1 MISAVTR
8 SRLLPLWTALILW
21 SAAGPSTAAETT
33 VATPKPP
40 TITVVKAET
49 GTIAETILVTGTLVA
64 RDEVLVHPEI
74 DGLAIV
80 ELLAEEGDKVARGQ
94 VLARLSRD
102 TLDAE
107 LAQNTASIERAAAA
121 IAQARSQIAEAEA
134 TRAQAEAA
142 FNRARVLQDRGNA
155 STETLEQREASAR
168 VAVARVAAAQQALHV
183 AEADKGLAE
192 AQRREL
198 MVRLARTE
206 IKAPAAGIVS
216 RRTARLGALATMAG
230 DPLFRIIGNGVVEL
244 AADVPETVLVRLRV
258 GQTAK
263 ILPAGRLEAIPAR
276 LRLVSPEVS
285 RTTRLGSVR
294 LALDPVPG
302 LAVGAFARGMVEIDR
317 RDGTLVPLSAVLH
330 ASDGSFV
337 QIVRDGI
344 IDTRPVRIG
353 LKADGRAEILDG
365 VAPGEDVV
373 AISGTFVRH
382 GDRVNP
388 VVAKSAAGAN
398 SAMTPNTT
406 PKTTH

>member
-1 MISAVTR
+1 
-8 SRLLPLWTALILW
+8 
-21 SAAGPSTAAETT
+21 
-33 VATPKPP
+33 
-40 TITVVKAET
+40 
-49 GTIAETILVTGTLVA
+49 
-64 RDEVLVHPEI
+64 
-74 DGLAIV
+74 
-80 ELLAEEGDKVARGQ
+80 
-94 VLARLSRD
+94 
-102 TLDAE
+102 
-107 LAQNTASIERAAAA
+107 
-121 IAQARSQIAEAEA
+121 
-134 TRAQAEAA
+134 
-142 FNRARVLQDRGNA
+142 
-155 STETLEQREASAR
+155 
-168 VAVARVAAAQQALHV
+168 
-183 AEADKGLAE
+183 
-192 AQRREL
+192 
-198 MVRLARTE
+198 
-206 IKAPAAGIVS
+206 
-216 RRTARLGALATMAG
+216 MAG

-258 GQTAK
+258 GQIAK
-263 ILPAGRLEAIPAR
+263 ILPAGRSEAIPAR

-344 IDTRPVRIG
+344 IDTRPVRVG

-388 VVAKSAAGAN
+388 VVAQSAAGAN
-398 SAMTPNTT
+398 SAMTP